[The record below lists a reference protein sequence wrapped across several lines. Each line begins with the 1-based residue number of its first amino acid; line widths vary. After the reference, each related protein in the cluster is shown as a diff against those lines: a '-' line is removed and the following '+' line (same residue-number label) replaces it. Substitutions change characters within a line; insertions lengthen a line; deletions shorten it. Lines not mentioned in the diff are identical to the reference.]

1 MKAVRARLWLTLL
14 FALTFTLLAPPAQAQ
29 RPAPNT
35 LILHR
40 IEGRVQF
47 KGPINDVRVRILQR
61 SGLIPVE
68 EGYTRGEGQFTF
80 TRVPEGEYVIQTEE
94 TNDFAPSSTT
104 ISVFPLNRNRSEVFR
119 VYVQLQLKPAPGTV
133 KPAVVAA
140 DVDLHVPKDAQK
152 HYREGMKAL
161 ASNSAERA
169 IEELQAAVKI
179 YPDYYAARL
188 ELGRELRI
196 RNQFKEAAE
205 VLEPLLQLA
214 PKRHEPRVEYG
225 IVLLALARPADAV
238 PVLRAALELE
248 ETNWVPHLYLGIALM
263 ESAAADSERHL
274 RRALE
279 LNETKASRAYLS
291 LARLAAA
298 KGDRP
303 LAIQHLQA
311 YLTLT
316 PDAPDA
322 GPVRQLIERL
332 RANK

>member
-1 MKAVRARLWLTLL
+1 MTAGRTRLWLTPV
-14 FALTFTLLAPPAQAQ
+14 FIFTFMLLAPHARAQ
-29 RPAPNT
+29 RPTPNMPV
-35 LILHR
+35 LHR

-47 KGPINDVRVRILQR
+47 KGPVNNVRVRILQR
-61 SGLIPVE
+61 SGLIPVDE
-68 EGYTRGEGQFTF
+68 AYSRGEGQFTF
-80 TRVPEGEYVIQTEE
+80 NRIPEGEYVIQTEA
-94 TNDFAPSSTT
+94 TADFAPSAT
-104 ISVFPLNRNRSEVFR
+104 SVSIFPLNRNRSEVFR
-119 VYVQLQLKPAPGTV
+119 VYVQLQPKPDPATV
-133 KPAVVAA
+133 KPSVITA

-161 ASNSAERA
+161 AANAPDRA
-169 IEELQAAVKI
+169 VEELQTAVKI

-196 RNQFKEAAE
+196 EKRFKEAAE
-205 VLEPLLQLA
+205 ALEPLLQLA
-214 PKRHEPRVEYG
+214 PKRDEPRIEYG
-225 IVLLALARPADAV
+225 IVLLALNRPADAV

-248 ETNWVPHLYLGIALM
+248 ETNWIPHLYLGIALM
-263 ESAAADSERHL
+263 EKDAADAERHL

-279 LNETKASRAYLS
+279 LNETKAASAYLS

-311 YLTLT
+311 YLTLA
-316 PDAPDA
+316 PNAPDA
-322 GPVRQLIERL
+322 EAVRQLIERL